1 MKKKKK
7 TFKSIIN
14 STITILI
21 VTNIL
26 LGIYDFLEYGS
37 RRKKTQWN
45 WYGYAYCP
53 NFENRI
59 YYFCRSNIHY
69 LQGAV
74 EMYNMDNTPMM
85 TELDLKRLLEEKYI
99 KIIPTVNYSDCKYTS
114 KGDLTDNGEICC
126 ELHGSMSEITQKYE
140 TEKREFDKKI
150 TIYNISIR
158 ILPALLYFIY
168 ALISLA
174 I

>member
-1 MKKKKK
+1 MKKQKK
-7 TFKSIIN
+7 TFTSIIIT
-14 STITILI
+14 TITILI
-21 VTNIL
+21 ITNIL
-26 LGIYDFLEYGS
+26 LGAYDFVWHGLN
-37 RRKKTQWN
+37 RRKATQWY

-53 NFENRI
+53 EFNTG
-59 YYFCRSNIHY
+59 YKTCLYNIRE

-150 TIYNISIR
+150 TIYNVSIR
-158 ILPALLYFIY
+158 LIPAVLYFLY
-168 ALISLA
+168 ALISFA